1 MQRILFVQI
10 TFDKAA
16 ARKGDIM
23 KKLFTSESVT
33 EGHPDK
39 ICDIIS
45 DSILDAIIA
54 EDKNARV
61 ACETTATTGVINIFG
76 EITTTAWVDME
87 SIVRECLRNIGYDR
101 AKYGFDCDTC
111 AVISSIHKQSPDIAL
126 GVDRSLES
134 KKGEDKSYD
143 TGAGDQ
149 GMMFGY
155 ACDETQEYMPL
166 PISLAHKM
174 ANAMKE
180 IGLDCEYAILNNKKK
195 VTGNKETA
203 REMGGVPYFLKTNIL
218 ANGGTKRDLTYE
230 LLNDAIEQVFNCGG
244 NPNVIVAS
252 GRNKRVLSGLIPLN
266 TERTQQASS
275 RRMVHTIDIFEG
287 DFGRQ
292 RVMTNRWMSND
303 EVYVLSEEYLKK
315 AYLRPFKKA
324 DLPKKASATEKI
336 IEGEWTLEV
345 RAEKAHAV
353 IRDLNG
359 TLPTA

>member
-1 MQRILFVQI
+1 MAGTTQYNATAKVPDITKLITCISPDDTPLFSMMGTASPATQVLHSWEEEELRGPEKNAQVEGFVYETKEIDPTDLRSNVTQI
-10 TFDKAA
+10 FYAGYGITDTNKAV
-16 ARKGDIM
+16 KYQN
-23 KKLFTSESVT
+23 
-33 EGHPDK
+33 
-39 ICDIIS
+39 IS
-45 DSILDAIIA
+45 DVL
-54 EDKNARV
+54 AR
-61 ACETTATTGVINIFG
+61 
-76 EITTTAWVDME
+76 
-87 SIVRECLRNIGYDR
+87 
-101 AKYGFDCDTC
+101 
-111 AVISSIHKQSPDIAL
+111 
-126 GVDRSLES
+126 
-134 KKGEDKSYD
+134 
-143 TGAGDQ
+143 
-149 GMMFGY
+149 
-155 ACDETQEYMPL
+155 
-166 PISLAHKM
+166 KM

-275 RRMVHTIDIFEG
+275 KRMVHTIDIFEG

-292 RVMTNRWMSND
+292 RVMTNRWMNND